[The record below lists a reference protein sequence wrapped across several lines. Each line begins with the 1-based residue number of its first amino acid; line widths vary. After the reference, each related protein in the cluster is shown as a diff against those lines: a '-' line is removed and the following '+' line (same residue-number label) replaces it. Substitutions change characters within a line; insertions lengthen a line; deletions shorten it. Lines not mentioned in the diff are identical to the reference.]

1 MDAAS
6 TGRDHALGAAPAG
19 PGSAPGCCAP
29 PTAGHI
35 GPPSPPAP
43 PQRPF
48 YVGNPLAN
56 RFADDRTGYLFGDGG
71 LPLYATHDAGLH
83 WNPPPGV
90 CGGSTCFI
98 TSLAVAG
105 RTVYAYQETRGG
117 GMLLTSP
124 LDRDDF
130 TYVPAVSG
138 PYTGEI
144 AASGSGVY
152 VLTDNQRLWAHTAT
166 GWQPRSLPACPDGT
180 LDALTARDVILVC
193 DLTGGTGAVTK
204 KAYVSHDSAR
214 SWVSLPNPPQT
225 GQTKAVFANVGSL
238 FGYALVVTTT
248 AGTSVQVTRD
258 AGAHWTTPLNRS
270 QHPVCRRRFRN
281 RPPGLPRGRR
291 PHREQRRL
299 PHHRRRPTL
308 GGRHV
313 PRLSGRERGKA
324 SSIKVRA
331 HKRYVDERRPGHG
344 GRRVRRHR
352 SVLSEPCLTR
362 CCLAGDGRLLG
373 GALNWRTGD
382 VDPAF
387 GGWCAKRW
395 IIPMGDCPISC
406 PISCSCG
413 LPGGR

>member
-1 MDAAS
+1 MLISAVSCAPPGFRAASVDAAS

-29 PTAGHI
+29 PTAGPI
-35 GPPSPPAP
+35 GPPQSPPPLPRRAFHVGQP
-43 PQRPF
+43 PGRI
-48 YVGNPLAN
+48 
-56 RFADDRTGYLFGDGG
+56 RFADDRTGYLLGDGG
-71 LPLYATHDAGLH
+71 LPLYATHDAGPALERATR
-83 WNPPPGV
+83 GL

-117 GMLLTSP
+117 GMLLASP

-204 KAYVSHDSAR
+204 KAYVSHDSAM

-225 GQTKAVFANVGSL
+225 GQTKAVFANVSSL

-248 AGTSVQVTRD
+248 AGTSIQVTGCRRPLD
-258 AGAHWTTPLNRS
+258 DAAEQVPAPSLPTPVSQPPAGATS
-270 QHPVCRRRFRN
+270 
-281 RPPGLPRGRR
+281 
-291 PHREQRRL
+291 
-299 PHHRRRPTL
+299 
-308 GGRHV
+308 
-313 PRLSGRERGKA
+313 
-324 SSIKVRA
+324 
-331 HKRYVDERRPGHG
+331 
-344 GRRVRRHR
+344 
-352 SVLSEPCLTR
+352 
-362 CCLAGDGRLLG
+362 
-373 GALNWRTGD
+373 
-382 VDPAF
+382 
-387 GGWCAKRW
+387 
-395 IIPMGDCPISC
+395 
-406 PISCSCG
+406 
-413 LPGGR
+413 